1 MKFYSVWFI
10 REATAA
16 VVVVLGAGGGGGG
29 GDGDIFLPFPVP
41 VRPPVDSVELLC
53 LIMAMISLSS
63 SAIPSV
69 LAALVNSS

>member
-16 VVVVLGAGGGGGG
+16 VVVVLGAGGGG